1 MEEKWL
7 FFAVVDDDRMQ
18 KKTKKKKN
26 EHFIPQ
32 CYSRMELTHCVC
44 VYGGMIENLI
54 GLVTKTTAIQFKIVF

>member
-18 KKTKKKKN
+18 KKKN

-32 CYSRMELTHCVC
+32 CYSRMELTHCV
-44 VYGGMIENLI
+44 YGGYD
-54 GLVTKTTAIQFKIVF
+54 